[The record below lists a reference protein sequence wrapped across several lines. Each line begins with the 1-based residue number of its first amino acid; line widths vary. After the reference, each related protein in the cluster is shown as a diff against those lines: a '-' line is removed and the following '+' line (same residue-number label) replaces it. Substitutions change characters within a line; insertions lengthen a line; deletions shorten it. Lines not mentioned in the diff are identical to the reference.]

1 MSNNNVYDILERCPD
16 GWKMFYGNCYKY
28 METRKTWAEAEAV
41 CNGHT
46 WNGIQ
51 GHLAS
56 VHSEEENDFV
66 ASLAKDRILLG
77 GHDTHKEGQ
86 YEWSDGTTFTYQ
98 NWADNEPSNHGGH
111 GGNEDCIEIPFP
123 ASADKH
129 WNDRLCSTKEK
140 FVCKL
145 NV

>member
-1 MSNNNVYDILERCPD
+1 MNKAV
-16 GWKMFYGNCYKY
+16 
-28 METRKTWAEAEAV
+28 TWAEAEAE
-41 CNGHT
+41 CKGQT
-46 WNGIQ
+46 WEGVQ